1 MSSPRAPRL
10 STLRRMRLWS
20 QSDLARAAGV
30 ATSTISHI
38 ETGKTFRLRPS
49 VMRKIAAA
57 LGITDPLTVYELRA
71 AILADEP
78 LSDSNDALPR
88 RSSAE

>member
-1 MSSPRAPRL
+1 
-10 STLRRMRLWS
+10 MRLWS

-38 ETGKTFRLRPS
+38 ETGRTSRLRPS
-49 VMRKIAAA
+49 VMRKIANA
-57 LGITDPLTVYELRA
+57 LGISDPLSVYELRA

-78 LSDSNDALPR
+78 KSGSDHAVP
-88 RSSAE
+88 ET